1 MPKHYEDNESM
12 ALWQRAQLNPILR
25 DYLFHIP
32 NGGNRNLREAA
43 RMKRM
48 GVRPG
53 VSDYH
58 LPVPRGLYH
67 SLFVELK
74 PDVKGYSPK
83 VSPAQVEWRTKMID
97 AGNAAYIIKGWDK
110 AIEIM
115 TMYVNLKAGEWLEIR
130 RDGRGQF
137 DG

>member
-1 MPKHYEDNESM
+1 MKNYYEDSESK
-12 ALWQRAQLNPILR
+12 ALWQRAQLNPVLR
-25 DYLFHIP
+25 DNLFHCP
-32 NGGNRNLREAA
+32 NGGKRNKREAGRLKA
-43 RMKRM
+43 M

-53 VSDYH
+53 VSDYI
-58 LPVPRGLYH
+58 LPVSRGLYH
-67 SLFVELK
+67 ALFIELK
-74 PDVKGYSPK
+74 PNVKGYSPK
-83 VSPAQVEWRTKMID
+83 VAAAQVEWRTKMID